1 MSPDPVRVTA
11 AGTWFRPTDG
21 GAGSLLRVADGVPAE
36 SVRRIRD
43 VDIPGLLPIGNVV
56 VERGSV
62 WLRTP
67 QPPGPTL
74 DDLLGPDDDTGAP
87 EPGEDVLNTDDAV
100 AVLHAVCGVL
110 RALHSRGLSH
120 GRLDPRAVLFDPDGE
135 PLLVMVEPGPGDPCD
150 DAADLC
156 RLVDALT
163 RGWCDPA
170 GAARIGHCA
179 ELARNAGVEAV
190 RDALPRVPADP
201 VRRRAAARAWDRAG
215 AVGPAAGS
223 RTRNPGPVSSG
234 RTRRAGPGR

>member
-1 MSPDPVRVTA
+1 MGSDPVRITA
-11 AGTWFRPTDG
+11 AGSWFRPTDR

-43 VDIPGLLPIGNVV
+43 IDIPGLLPIGNVV
-56 VERGSV
+56 VERGGV

-74 DDLLGPDDDTGAP
+74 GDLLGPV
-87 EPGEDVLNTDDAV
+87 PGENVLTTDDAV

-110 RALHSRGLSH
+110 WALHSRGLTH
-120 GRLDPRAVLFDPDGE
+120 GRLDPHAVLLDPDGE
-135 PLLVMVEPGPGDPCD
+135 PLLVLVEPGPGDPCD
-150 DAADLC
+150 DAAGLC
-156 RLVDALT
+156 RLVGALA

-170 GAARIGHCA
+170 GAARIGPCA
-179 ELARNAGVEAV
+179 DPARTAGVEAV

-215 AVGPAAGS
+215 LVGPAAGS
-223 RTRNPGPVSSG
+223 PARDPGRVSPRRTRP
-234 RTRRAGPGR
+234 AGPGR